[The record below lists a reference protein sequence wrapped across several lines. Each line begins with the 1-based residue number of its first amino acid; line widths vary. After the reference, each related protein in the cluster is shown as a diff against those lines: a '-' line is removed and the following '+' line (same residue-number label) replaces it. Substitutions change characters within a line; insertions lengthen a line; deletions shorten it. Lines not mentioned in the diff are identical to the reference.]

1 MGKTK
6 FKTTDLPQRILI
18 GEKEI
23 FDKKTI
29 AKPSDGYFIN
39 IWP

>member
-23 FDKKTI
+23 FDKKNNCKTI
-29 AKPSDGYFIN
+29 
-39 IWP
+39 